1 MYMYITLMYVHVQL
15 VHVHC
20 CYLLQLTSYCLCSD
34 DVTVYLLRHSEQQRA
49 PAATAAGDGR
59 ATLHD
64 PTIATGNLYISTI
77 RRPELHLHISGCEA
91 QHSPTTADTA
101 EKYGSVSTLC
111 FAISRFPIAEICLI
125 VDEETCCAEVRA

>member
-49 PAATAAGDGR
+49 PAATAAYVGR
-59 ATLHD
+59 ATLHGS
-64 PTIATGNLYISTI
+64 TITIGSLHISTI
-77 RRPELHLHISGCEA
+77 RRPELHISGCEA
-91 QHSPTTADTA
+91 QHSSTTADAA
-101 EKYGSVSTLC
+101 EK
-111 FAISRFPIAEICLI
+111 
-125 VDEETCCAEVRA
+125 